1 MLYKGSRE
9 TTYKNRYVGQFQKT
23 KKKISEM
30 QLKILEQEN
39 ELNNKELLLQ
49 QKKKEIQKFGAKL
62 KIASAEIN
70 KQKPEVF

>member
-30 QLKILEQEN
+30 QLKILEQEK

-49 QKKKEIQKFGAKL
+49 QKKKEI
-62 KIASAEIN
+62 
-70 KQKPEVF
+70 